1 MHCDA
6 NAHDA
11 SAKDE
16 LARSH
21 CRPTAAYA
29 PWFQVV
35 LKCARLAVSVLSMLS
50 DEACSQS
57 LPPTC
62 TCQSHIYKACMVE
75 SCKPH

>member
-1 MHCDA
+1 MFP
-6 NAHDA
+6 
-11 SAKDE
+11 
-16 LARSH
+16 

-50 DEACSQS
+50 DEVGTQP
-57 LPPTC
+57 LLTC
-62 TCQSHIYKACMVE
+62 TCPAHTSKACMVE